1 METSNVIA
9 LGALTI
15 AIGSLIFTWRSHVL
29 ARGAEKRAIMAELR
43 ASASEIRAIE
53 AAEKAEKQ
61 ERRGLWNRPIEA
73 LGQLVT
79 KHGLEKETPDL
90 IAQARIALMFLCD
103 NLSEEDY
110 PGIGDYLGITHGI
123 TAMHYERSIDAMAG
137 EAKSVDVLSRAHAPV
152 AQWLSTSI
160 SNLRLLQNSEI
171 DDDMRSKLAE
181 SLSNYQDIFREMSGR
196 SFIATAQ
203 WNEEK

>member
-1 METSNVIA
+1 METSDIIATIA
-9 LGALTI
+9 LAI
-15 AIGSLIFTWRSHVL
+15 AFGSLLFTWRNHVL
-29 ARGAEKRAIMAELR
+29 AQEAEKRAIAAELR

-90 IAQARIALMFLCD
+90 IAQARIALMFLSD

-110 PGIGDYLGITHGI
+110 PGIGEYLGITHGI
-123 TAMHYERSIDAMAG
+123 TAMHYE
-137 EAKSVDVLSRAHAPV
+137 KSVAAMEGSPKSVEVMSRVHAPV
-152 AQWLSTSI
+152 AEWISASI
-160 SNLRLLQNSEI
+160 SNLRLLQNSEL
-171 DDDMRSKLAE
+171 DDDLRSKLTE
-181 SLSNYQDIFREMSGR
+181 SLDNYRDIFRDMRGR
-196 SFIATAQ
+196 SFIVSAQ
-203 WNEEK
+203 GNEDE